1 LYIVILDLISITVM
15 DSFCSYIILHLS
27 FSYAVHNNKQMIIVT
42 NNSLLECEF
51 VNKAMWKYRLTVHTV
66 TQITRWRILSF
77 LLSKSIIHN
86 SVCKTN

>member
-27 FSYAVHNNKQMIIVT
+27 FICSKTYTMNGIVT

-77 LLSKSIIHN
+77 LLSKSI
-86 SVCKTN
+86 